1 MALSLSGSPSS
12 SGHRSGPS
20 RRASRSPG
28 FPRTP
33 SWPFMSLLSPSAL
46 TAGPILLR
54 VPGNLTGITAPAAG
68 PQVALRSVTFPPA
81 RPQSGHFH
89 SCCTRTSPCHV
100 RDARATSLHA
110 CSLFPRCSRRAPTT
124 RNSLPSGPQRRGLS
138 WLSRR
143 PACGR
148 GHWSDLSETASRAKA
163 RVLQGPLPAPPPST
177 RGAAW
182 CQRVLGHLRTKK
194 FSGLRATAESSA
206 LTPSLPPRASS
217 HHLHRIPRVSPDE
230 QPGGLSH
237 QRASP
242 ILGALPSRQPHLPP
256 ACDLRP
262 PELSGTASSPP
273 CPSEIQ
279 NRPSFPPA
287 PPGARDCLFWAQGRS
302 LSTVRVPA
310 PPSALSQAPQI
321 SAVLSPSLPGLWSP
335 SHTFHSPF
343 PLNFP
348 FN

>member
-182 CQRVLGHLRTKK
+182 CQRVLGHLRDLNSKCLTNQNQEILWTQSNGRE
-194 FSGLRATAESSA
+194 FSADAISATQGF
-206 LTPSLPPRASS
+206 
-217 HHLHRIPRVSPDE
+217 
-230 QPGGLSH
+230 QP
-237 QRASP
+237 
-242 ILGALPSRQPHLPP
+242 
-256 ACDLRP
+256 
-262 PELSGTASSPP
+262 
-273 CPSEIQ
+273 
-279 NRPSFPPA
+279 PPA
-287 PPGARDCLFWAQGRS
+287 PY
-302 LSTVRVPA
+302 
-310 PPSALSQAPQI
+310 PPSVPR
-321 SAVLSPSLPGLWSP
+321 
-335 SHTFHSPF
+335 
-343 PLNFP
+343 
-348 FN
+348 